1 MHASFRARPMAPSR
15 GDSPTV
21 GREGAP
27 TANPSAAVL
36 RLFADEDLTGRTVLD
51 VGTGRGRL
59 ALALAPR
66 SGRVVGIDR
75 DEVALTDA
83 RRAAAAAGLTNV
95 EFVGL
100 DAEAAEYSGL
110 ESDAVVAHPCM
121 SSPIPPPPAPPLT
134 PRPP

>member
-1 MHASFRARPMAPSR
+1 MASDEAA
-15 GDSPTV
+15 G
-21 GREGAP
+21 GI
-27 TANPSAAVL
+27 SAAFL
-36 RLFADEDLTGRTVLD
+36 KLFADEDLAGRTVLD

-95 EFVGL
+95 EFIGL
-100 DAEAAEYSGL
+100 DAEAEEYGGL
-110 ESDAVVAHPCM
+110 EPDAVVAPLRI
-121 SSPIPPPPAPPLT
+121 SSAIAERAGRALT
-134 PRPP
+134 RGA